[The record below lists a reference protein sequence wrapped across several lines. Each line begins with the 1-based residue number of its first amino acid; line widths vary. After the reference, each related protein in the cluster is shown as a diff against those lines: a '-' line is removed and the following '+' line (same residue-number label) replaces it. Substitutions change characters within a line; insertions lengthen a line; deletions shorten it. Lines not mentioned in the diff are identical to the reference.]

1 MRVSDVM
8 TKNYVAVGPDTLI
21 SKVQS
26 LLIRY
31 HLNDVLITD
40 NENKLLGIVTYSDI
54 CCKLLPDYNE
64 IDEVLKKADKMLEL
78 KSGRKIAYDKL
89 VLAVGST
96 PIMPPITG
104 TNKEGVF
111 LVRKSH
117 QYLSQMRTFAQKI
130 QNIVI
135 IGGGYIG
142 VEMAD
147 EALKAGKNV
156 TRWIIC

>member
-64 IDEVLKKADKMLEL
+64 LMKDRSYFLNPELMEDRLIDIMNLPVKNVMTTHVITTEPDAFAIKVGALMTAKKIKQIPVLENNRLVGVISRTDITWGLLLKYCKML
-78 KSGRKIAYDKL
+78 
-89 VLAVGST
+89 
-96 PIMPPITG
+96 P
-104 TNKEGVF
+104 
-111 LVRKSH
+111 
-117 QYLSQMRTFAQKI
+117 
-130 QNIVI
+130 
-135 IGGGYIG
+135 
-142 VEMAD
+142 
-147 EALKAGKNV
+147 
-156 TRWIIC
+156 